1 MIIWSG
7 WGLLTIISLIL
18 GAIAGTLLSIGGSG
32 IFGPVVAIFVPAL
45 IFSCAAVI
53 NGLFTKWLNRG
64 EERHLID
71 PKTNEVFIQKRGGS
85 FFFIPLKAYTYIYA
99 LIALVL
105 WVMGGLAS
113 VSTDMTG
120 VTEAH
125 KERFESA
132 SDLADNRSAENTG
145 NSLDAARSAQKFQT
159 LAVTLDRETFDRNS
173 VQMSEKNFT
182 TYCRASG
189 ANVLFITH
197 VNDLSDYKESETRNA
212 LYNNCWKSAH
222 RSISSNMKTAGATDL
237 AVCLQD
243 GVTSRVISGLIGER
257 YSVRSGFSAELTLF
271 KYFEEDAEEDAKVFT
286 AGDTTEAD
294 ETTESPEADTTVS
307 EAIPETQPEPEPAE
321 ETTTPAPNSPPAE
334 KVTPPSSP
342 VTNKPETVEPNMPA
356 AVKPEPEAPLEDLTK
371 IRTWKA
377 SDGKT
382 MEARLIELKGN
393 TAVFQK
399 EDGNTY
405 NVPLSRLSE
414 EDIEL
419 IRNNQ

>member
-7 WGLLTIISLIL
+7 WGLLTIVSLIL
-18 GAIAGTLLSIGGSG
+18 GAITGILLSIGGSG

-45 IFSCAAVI
+45 IFSCSAVI

-120 VTEAH
+120 ITEAH
-125 KERFESA
+125 KARFESA

-145 NSLDAARSAQKFQT
+145 NSLDAARSAQKFQKLAGT
-159 LAVTLDRETFDRNS
+159 LERETFDRSS
-173 VQMSEKNFT
+173 VKFPDSNFT

-189 ANVLFITH
+189 ANVIFITH
-197 VNDLSDYKESETRNA
+197 VNDLSDYKESETRTA
-212 LYNNCWKSAH
+212 LHNICWESAH

-237 AVCLQD
+237 AVCLKD
-243 GVTSRVISGLIGER
+243 GVTSKVISGPIGGS
-257 YSVRSGFSAELTLF
+257 YSVRSGFSAELTVF
-271 KYFEEDAEEDAKVFT
+271 KYFEEDGEVFS
-286 AGDTTEAD
+286 ADDTTER
-294 ETTESPEADTTVS
+294 ENPTESPEAESTAS
-307 EAIPETQPEPEPAE
+307 EPIPETQPEPTE
-321 ETTTPAPNSPPAE
+321 ETTPAPKSPPLG
-334 KVTPPSSP
+334 
-342 VTNKPETVEPNMPA
+342 
-356 AVKPEPEAPLEDLTK
+356 EAPRTSPPVSDKSETSEPAMPGVVEAEVKTPVEDLTK
-371 IRTWKA
+371 IRTWKS

-382 MEARLIELKGN
+382 MEARLVEVKGD
-393 TAVFQK
+393 TVIFQK
-399 EDGNTY
+399 DDGNTY

-419 IRNNQ
+419 IRNSQ